1 MMRHVRVRGRNNLIY
16 KTFHRGFVCY
26 YEFFT
31 GFTNK
36 KIRRDKLTHL
46 TQFLENARVFPHPSP
61 LPKGEGTPVPFGG
74 RVGDEGA

>member
-1 MMRHVRVRGRNNLIY
+1 MLSVNGLLKKTPRQTFDGAFSLYSVTLNSSVFSRVL
-16 KTFHRGFVCY
+16 F
-26 YEFFT
+26 
-31 GFTNK
+31 
-36 KIRRDKLTHL
+36 THL